1 MLCQQFDGNDG
12 HAADTLAPMG
22 ACQLDVVAFLGV
34 RTVFQED
41 LDVLVLVTMDV
52 RLESVYQ

>member
-1 MLCQQFDGNDG
+1 MLRQQLDGNDG

-22 ACQLDVVAFLGV
+22 TCQLDVVAFLGV

-52 RLESVYQ
+52 

>member
-1 MLCQQFDGNDG
+1 MLRQQFDGNYG

-22 ACQLDVVAFLGV
+22 TCQLDVVAFLGV